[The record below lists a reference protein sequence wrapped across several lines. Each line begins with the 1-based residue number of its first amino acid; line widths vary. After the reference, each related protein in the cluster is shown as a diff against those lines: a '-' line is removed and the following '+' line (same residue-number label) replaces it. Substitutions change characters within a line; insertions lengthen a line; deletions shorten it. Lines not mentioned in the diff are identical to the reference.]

1 MLPINQQMLEIG
13 IAQRVNGAAVGI
25 ELIVAKIVF
34 ITFLLQEL
42 LSLKV
47 VGLNQTKF
55 EVPRAAQRRQRDDY

>member
-13 IAQRVNGAAVGI
+13 IAQRVNRAAVWI

-34 ITFLLQEL
+34 ITFLLQKL

-47 VGLNQTKF
+47 VRLNQTKL
-55 EVPRAAQRRQRDDY
+55 EVPRTAQRRQRGNY